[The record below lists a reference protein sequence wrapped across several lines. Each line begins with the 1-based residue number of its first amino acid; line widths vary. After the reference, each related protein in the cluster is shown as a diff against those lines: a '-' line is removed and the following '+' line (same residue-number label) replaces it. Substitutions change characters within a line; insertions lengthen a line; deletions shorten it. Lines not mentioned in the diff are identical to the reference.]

1 MRQCYARAGMR
12 VSRAA
17 WHTTASFAIA
27 LLARPAYALDKQGSA
42 HGGAVSS
49 ENEEN
54 GFDVSGSLILGVSL
68 INQSYAARPDNTGV
82 ALMRYAGHADVDLIG
97 RKLSIPV
104 DVNMFTD
111 KTRQRLA
118 VFAPTELD
126 VIAGVTTTHAVATG
140 GDFELGA
147 RVEQDR
153 PVDRGGFTQSYADV
167 RGRYLYSLAKIW
179 PSLARDLVDGDIN
192 GYLTLG
198 WFAFNP
204 TYAARPD
211 NSGLALFRYGA
222 HTELSVWHDYL
233 SIGLDGTMFT
243 DRRSVNPVGPTELDL
258 TYEVIFHLA
267 PFECHLAY
275 ERDMPLD
282 QRSLIQDFVYALLVY
297 DFDLKHAAAP
307 LEPRAAVPSP

>member
-1 MRQCYARAGMR
+1 MR
-12 VSRAA
+12 VPRVCPRRVAA
-17 WHTTASFAIA
+17 CFASILIA
-27 LLARPAYALDKQGSA
+27 RHADALDKQGSA

-49 ENEEN
+49 ENN
-54 GFDVSGSLILGVSL
+54 DSGFDVSGALTLGVSL
-68 INQSYAARPDNTGV
+68 INQAYAARPDNTGL

-97 RKLSIPV
+97 RKLSIPI

-111 KTRQRLA
+111 KTREKLS
-118 VFAPTELD
+118 VFAPTEFD
-126 VIAGVTTTHAVATG
+126 VITGVTTTLPITAG

-147 RVEQDR
+147 RLEHDR
-153 PVDRGGFTQSYADV
+153 PVDREGLTQSYADV

-192 GYLTLG
+192 GYLTVG
-198 WFAFNP
+198 WFAVNP

-211 NSGLALFRYGA
+211 NSGRALFRYVG

-233 SIGLDGTMFT
+233 SVGLDGTLFT
-243 DRRSVNPVGPTELDL
+243 DRQTANPVRPTEIDL
-258 TYEVIFHLA
+258 TYEFIVHLA
-267 PFECHLAY
+267 PFEMHCAY

-282 QRSLIQDFVYALLVY
+282 QGGLVQDFVYALLAY